1 MILKAISLFFLLT
14 VAVLHAEIVPISIG
28 ALDWDAGSSVMWR
41 WANGRIN
48 NLSFGGYLPS
58 RITPAADPFSA
69 EVTIRPTK
77 KLGKDRVE
85 AGLAL
90 VRRRDRSVRD
100 AWRLTLVDHGQRK
113 AELTLIRNGQNCT
126 IPTQIETGRQFQWEY
141 GREYR
146 LRLRS
151 DHGRATGEVLTPQ
164 GEVLCRLAAASENGE
179 GKFPAGLA
187 LYTTALQS
195 EFHDPA
201 ASTRS
206 DETAVPEPLPS
217 KETQHRPQY
226 RSPANV
232 SDQIRSRATGFFR
245 VEKNADGRWWL
256 IDPAG
261 NGFFACGIDGL
272 HFGGRFCEALG
283 YSPYQRNVQK
293 LFGPPAAWGEHT
305 MKRLKTWGFN
315 FAGTCDSQFRNRLPF
330 SVNLMLGSSFSAFGD
345 EYDIMPYRG
354 RVGTGLPNPF
364 HPRFAEWCRRRFL
377 EQVGHEIENPYF
389 MGYFCD
395 NELCWQGTNVR
406 EIDGS
411 GVFNAVLA
419 KPASHTAKIALARF
433 LNERFRGDVAAF
445 NRFWGTQIVDF
456 SPESLPQKL
465 PHRTNRQLTLK
476 QDFLTLTA
484 ETYFRTIRDT
494 IRAVDPNHMLLG
506 CRFIGLDAHERI
518 WRAAGKYCDVVSFNI
533 YPYVDFT
540 QEKLFTANGELVSLM
555 NRVQEWTGR
564 PMLVTE
570 WAFLGLDSG
579 MPCLFGGGHRLAT
592 QTERSRAA
600 ELFVR
605 TLATRPY
612 MVGHN
617 WYRYCDDPKLGVRK
631 NFPETGNYGLVN
643 EQDEPYRELTETFR
657 RIHTDVDALRSRMP
671 PHRNLP
677 KQGRLY
683 AGFSAKADTAFR
695 SDVPLKITGNSRHIV
710 AGNREIELHLPEN
723 SNEISLLLDERPVGQ
738 LRFLLR
744 LLDPDGNTV
753 WEHADRIESIS
764 AKRLTSGI
772 LLQGEAKGE
781 STAGNFSI
789 HFRILL
795 PKTGTSTIAEV
806 TKVCNLGKSPLKLQG
821 IYFMP
826 YPKFSPRTK
835 REFPHSRNPY
845 ANFAAW
851 ESDSGDLLGAAA
863 SSTFIKFNF
872 YREKD
877 GSLHP
882 DSCHPLQSDVAPGAA
897 YRPPTPCYIFIFTG
911 KGDPAEVAK
920 KLVYADLGITQP

>member
-1 MILKAISLFFLLT
+1 MILKAISLSLLLT
-14 VAVLHAEIVPISIG
+14 AVVLHAEVSPISPD

-41 WANGRIN
+41 WANGRIS
-48 NLSFGGYLPS
+48 NLSFGDYLPC
-58 RITPAADPFSA
+58 RITPAADPFTA
-69 EVTIRPTK
+69 EVTIRPMK
-77 KLGKDRVE
+77 KLGNDRVE

-90 VRRRDRSVRD
+90 VRRSNRSVRD
-100 AWRLTLVDHGQRK
+100 AWRLTLVDHRQRK
-113 AELTLIRNGQNCT
+113 VELTLIRNGRAYS
-126 IPTQIETGRQFQWEY
+126 IPVQFETGRQFQWKY

-164 GEVLCRLAAASENGE
+164 GEALCRLAAAPGNGE

-201 ASTRS
+201 ASSRS
-206 DETAVPEPLPS
+206 DETAVPEPLPP
-217 KETQHRPQY
+217 KETLHRPQY

-232 SDQIRSRATGFFR
+232 SARIRSRSTGFFR
-245 VEKNADGRWWL
+245 VEKDSNGRWWL
-256 IDPAG
+256 IDPEG
-261 NGFFACGIDGL
+261 KGFFACGVDML
-272 HFGGRFCEALG
+272 QFGGRFCEALG
-283 YSPYQRNVQK
+283 YSPYRRNVQK
-293 LFGPPAAWGEHT
+293 LFGSPAAWGEHT
-305 MKRLKTWGFN
+305 MKRLREWGFN

-330 SVNLMLGSSFSAFGD
+330 SINLMLGSSFSAFGD
-345 EYDIMPYRG
+345 GYDIMPYRG

-377 EQVGHEIENPYF
+377 EQVGREIENPYF

-395 NELCWQGTNVR
+395 NELRWQGANNRLT
-406 EIDGS
+406 DGS

-433 LNERFRGDVAAF
+433 LKERFRGDVAAF
-445 NRFWGTQIVDF
+445 NRFWGIRIADF
-456 SPESLPQKL
+456 SPESLPKKL
-465 PHRTNRQLTLK
+465 PHRTGRQLMLK

-494 IRAVDPNHMLLG
+494 IRAIDPNHMLLG
-506 CRFIGLDAHERI
+506 CRFIGLDAHERV

-540 QEKLFTANGELVSLM
+540 QKKFFIDSGEFVSQM
-555 NRVQEWTGR
+555 TRVQEWTGR

-570 WAFLGLDSG
+570 WAFLALDSG
-579 MPCLFGGGHRLAT
+579 MPCLYGGGHRLAT

-617 WYRYCDDPKLGVRK
+617 WYRHCDDPKLGVRK

-643 EQDEPYRELTETFR
+643 EQDEPYRELTDMFR
-657 RIHTDVDALRSRMP
+657 RVHADVDALRSRMP
-671 PHRNLP
+671 PRRDLP
-677 KQGRLY
+677 GSGRLH
-683 AGFSAKADTAFR
+683 AGFSAKTDSSSAVG
-695 SDVPLKITGNSRHIV
+695 SPLQITGNSKHIV
-710 AGNREIELHLPEN
+710 AGNREMELRLAEN
-723 SNEISLLLDERPVGQ
+723 SREIPLLWNGRETGQ

-744 LLDPDGNTV
+744 LIDPDGNTV

-772 LLQGEAKGE
+772 LLQGEAKGQ
-781 STAGNFSI
+781 SAAGNFSI
-789 HFRILL
+789 YFRLLL

-806 TKVCNLGKSPLKLQG
+806 MKVRNLGKSPLKLRG

-835 REFPHSRNPY
+835 RELPHSRNPY

-851 ESDSGDLLGAAA
+851 ESDSGDLLGATA

-882 DSCHPLQSDVAPGAA
+882 DSYHPLQSDVAPGAA
-897 YRPPTPCYIFIFTG
+897 YRPPNPCYVFIFTG
-911 KGDPAEVAK
+911 KGNAAEAAK
-920 KLVYADLGITQP
+920 KLVYSDLGITQP

>member
-1 MILKAISLFFLLT
+1 MKQQIFIFCLLFAARLCGGNTMSLP
-14 VAVLHAEIVPISIG
+14 VN

-41 WANGRIN
+41 WANGRIC
-48 NLSFGGYLPS
+48 NLSSGDYLPC
-58 RITPAADPFSA
+58 RITPAADPFTA
-69 EVTIRPTK
+69 EVTIRPMK

-90 VRRRDRSVRD
+90 VRRRNRSVRD
-100 AWRLTLVDHGQRK
+100 TWRLTLVDHRLRK
-113 AELTLIRNGQNCT
+113 VELTLIRNGQNCT
-126 IPTQIETGRQFQWEY
+126 IPTQIETGKLFQWEY

-146 LRLRS
+146 LRLRNN
-151 DHGRATGEVLTPQ
+151 HGRATGEVLTPQ
-164 GEVLCRLAAASENGE
+164 GEVLCRLVAEPEDGA
-179 GKFPAGLA
+179 GKFPMGLA

-206 DETAVPEPLPS
+206 DETAVPEPLPP
-217 KETQHRPQY
+217 KETRHRPQY
-226 RSPANV
+226 RSPGNV
-232 SDQIRSRATGFFR
+232 SAKVRSRATGFFR
-245 VEKNADGRWWL
+245 VEKDSNGRWWL
-256 IDPAG
+256 IDPEG
-261 NGFFACGIDGL
+261 KGFFACGIDGL

-283 YSPYQRNVQK
+283 YSPYGRNVQK
-293 LFGPPAAWGEHT
+293 LFGSPAAWREHT

-315 FAGTCDSQFRNRLPF
+315 FAGTCDSLFRNQLPF
-330 SVNLMLGSSFSAFGD
+330 SINLMLGSSFSAFGD

-377 EQVGHEIENPYF
+377 EQVGREIENPYF

-395 NELCWQGTNVR
+395 NELCWQGMNNR
-406 EIDGS
+406 LADGS
-411 GVFNAVLA
+411 GVFNAILT

-433 LNERFRGDVAAF
+433 LNERFKGDVKAF
-445 NRFWGTQIVDF
+445 NHFWGTRIDDF
-456 SPESLPQKL
+456 APESLPKKL
-465 PHRTNRQLTLK
+465 PHRTAQQLTLK

-494 IRAVDPNHMLLG
+494 IRAIDPNHMLLG
-506 CRFIGLDAHERI
+506 CRFAGLDAHERI

-540 QEKLFTANGELVSLM
+540 QEKLFTDTGELVFKM
-555 NRVQEWTGR
+555 ARVQAWTGR

-579 MPCLFGGGHRLAT
+579 MPCLAGAGHRLAT

-600 ELFVR
+600 ELFIR
-605 TLATRPY
+605 TLATQPY

-643 EQDEPYRELTETFR
+643 EQDEPYQELTETFR
-657 RIHTDVDALRSRMP
+657 RVHADVDALRSQMP

-683 AGFSAKADTAFR
+683 AGFSAKADTAFP
-695 SDVPLKITGNSRHIV
+695 SDAPLKITGNSKHIV

-723 SNEISLLLDERPVGQ
+723 SNEVSLLLNERPVGQ

-744 LLDPDGNTV
+744 LLDSDGNTV

-806 TKVCNLGKSPLKLQG
+806 TKVCNLGKSPLKLRG

-835 REFPHSRNPY
+835 RELPHSRNPY
-845 ANFAAW
+845 VNFAAW
-851 ESDSGDLLGAAA
+851 ESSNGDFLGATA
-863 SSTFIKFNF
+863 STTLVKFNF
-872 YREKD
+872 YRGKD
-877 GSLHP
+877 GSMHP
-882 DSCHPLQSDVAPGAA
+882 DSYHPLQSDVASGAA
-897 YRPPTPCYIFIFTG
+897 YRPPKPCYVFIFTG
-911 KGDPAEVAK
+911 KGNPAEVAK
-920 KLVYADLGITQP
+920 KLVNADLGITQP